1 MLPPRKPSM
10 PTEDLEA
17 QLLEDPPANMIPA
30 RNAGAVDEITQELLM
45 RMQSASPEEKAQIA
59 ELLARVNSEA
69 DPTKPGADPTMT
81 QPFTDALSQLPPE
94 ARDEYTQM
102 AGGLPMLMGDE
113 PMPDD
118 GSRYEPPSQG
128 LPNEMP
134 QAIPEG
140 QLPSGQGETVPAFM
154 ARQQDMPMSDQQN
167 AALMALLNEGNM
179 QQQPMNMGNGQRFLG
194 GLMG

>member
-1 MLPPRKPSM
+1 M
-10 PTEDLEA
+10 PTQDLEE
-17 QLLEDPPANMIPA
+17 QLLEDPPADMIPA
-30 RNAGAVDEITQELLM
+30 RNAREVEDITQELLM

-81 QPFTDALSQLPPE
+81 QPFMDALSQLPPE

-102 AGGLPMLMGDE
+102 AGGLPMLMGSE
-113 PMPDD
+113 PDD

-134 QAIPEG
+134 PQIPEG
-140 QLPSGQGETVPAFM
+140 QAQGGDAIPAYM
-154 ARQQDMPMSDQQN
+154 ARQQDMPMSRQQN
-167 AALMALLNEGNM
+167 VDLMALLGGGNM
-179 QQQPMNMGNGQRFLG
+179 PQQSMNMGSDPRFLG

>member
-1 MLPPRKPSM
+1 MIPPRRPSM
-10 PTEDLEA
+10 PTQDLEE
-17 QLLEDPPANMIPA
+17 QLLEDPPADMIPA
-30 RNAGAVDEITQELLM
+30 RNAREVEDITQELLM

-81 QPFTDALSQLPPE
+81 QPFMDALSQLPPE

-102 AGGLPMLMGDE
+102 AGGLPMLMGGE
-113 PMPDD
+113 PDD

-134 QAIPEG
+134 PAIPEG
-140 QLPSGQGETVPAFM
+140 QAQGGDAIPAYM
-154 ARQQDMPMSDQQN
+154 ARQQDMPMSRQQN
-167 AALMALLNEGNM
+167 VDLMALLSGGNTP
-179 QQQPMNMGNGQRFLG
+179 QQSMNMGSDPRFLG

>member
-1 MLPPRKPSM
+1 MLPPRKPAM
-10 PTEDLEA
+10 PTEDLEG
-17 QLLEDPPANMIPA
+17 QLLEDPPADMIPA
-30 RNAGAVDEITQELLM
+30 RNAKEVEQITQELLM

-59 ELLARVNSEA
+59 ELLSRVNSEA

-81 QPFTDALSQLPPE
+81 QPFMDALSQLPAE
-94 ARDEYTQM
+94 ARDEYMQM

-128 LPNEMP
+128 MPNEMP
-134 QAIPEG
+134 EAIPDG
-140 QLPSGQGETVPAFM
+140 QLPNGQSDSIPAYM
-154 ARQQDMPMSDQQN
+154 ARQQDMPMGQQQN
-167 AALMALLNEGNM
+167 VDLMALLGGGNM
-179 QQQPMNMGNGQRFLG
+179 PQQSMNMESGQRFLG